1 MTSDPLQSR
10 TTPISDE
17 DAAAL
22 RRNVRKRVLWA
33 AKLARGAKRFDCVV
47 VDLSLGG
54 ARIHLA
60 QPVTK
65 GEMVTLVLDRL
76 GAIRAEVV
84 WQEEQSIGLHFVD
97 DIKTIADL
105 IGNRLPLVTTSPPA
119 AKSA

>member
-1 MTSDPLQSR
+1 MSDPSESR
-10 TTPISDE
+10 TAPISE
-17 DAAAL
+17 EEAAAL
-22 RRNVRKRVLWA
+22 RRTVRKRVLWA

-60 QPVTK
+60 QPVIK
-65 GEMVTLVLDRL
+65 GEMVTLMLDRL
-76 GAIRAEVV
+76 GPIRAEVV

-97 DIKTIADL
+97 DAKTIADL
-105 IGNRLPLVTTSPPA
+105 IGNRLPLAATTPT